1 MGSSVQPS
9 NTSLVFVLDVLSGA
23 VFAATLAWALMWA
36 IARVAPYLRFKGAFA
51 ELTLNS
57 PGELARAALR
67 AVERDLL
74 LFAASACTALTA
86 AGALVAYGG
95 PRLAGLWMWLLFA
108 LACLLFIAWW
118 VFLVRGFLAWR
129 HVRYAARAHV
139 ALAAALARLA
149 MQGQRVFHDVPLG
162 EGTIDYLVVGKLG
175 AYAITLVARRPGKL
189 GNVVRING
197 RSIEFQDGFALL
209 DTLALAERGAR
220 AVADGTAK
228 GLSHRIH
235 VLPVVAVPGWEIA
248 PAQGQVGEVFL
259 INEKSAVMLLRAG
272 KPADHLMDQDAAA
285 LQEQLTRLCVN
296 RSF

>member
-1 MGSSVQPS
+1 MGSIVQPS

-23 VFAATLAWALMWA
+23 VFTATLTWAIAWA
-36 IARVAPYLRFKGAFA
+36 IARVAPLLRFKGAFA
-51 ELTLNS
+51 DLTLNS
-57 PGELARAALR
+57 PGERARAALR

-74 LFAASACTALTA
+74 LLAAAACTALAA
-86 AGALVAYGG
+86 AGALCVYGSV
-95 PRLAGLWMWLLFA
+95 RFTGLWMWLLFA

-118 VFLVRGFLAWR
+118 VFLVRGFISWHHR
-129 HVRYAARAHV
+129 RYAARAQV

-162 EGTIDYLVVGKLG
+162 EGTIDHLVVGKLG

-189 GNVVRING
+189 GNVARING

-248 PAQGQVGEVFL
+248 PAQGQAGEVFL

-285 LQEQLTRLCVN
+285 LQEQLTRLCMN

>member
-1 MGSSVQPS
+1 MGCIVQAS
-9 NTSLVFVLDVLSGA
+9 NTTLAFVLNALSGA
-23 VFAATLAWALMWA
+23 VFAATLTWVIAWA
-36 IARVAPYLRFKGAFA
+36 IAWVAPYLRFKGAFA
-51 ELTLNS
+51 DLTLNS
-57 PGELARAALR
+57 PGERARSALR

-74 LFAASACTALTA
+74 LLAAAACAALTVA
-86 AGALVAYGG
+86 ATLCIYGNA
-95 PRLAGLWMWLLFA
+95 RFTGLWMWLLFA
-108 LACLLFIAWW
+108 LACLLFGAWCF
-118 VFLVRGFLAWR
+118 FLARGFIHWR
-129 HVRYAARAHV
+129 RCRYAARAHV

-162 EGTIDYLVVGKLG
+162 EGTVDHLVVGKLG
-175 AYAITLVARRPGKL
+175 AYAISVVARRPGKL
-189 GNVVRING
+189 GNVARING

-209 DTLALAERGAR
+209 DTLALAERSAR

>member
-1 MGSSVQPS
+1 MGSSVQAN
-9 NTSLVFVLDVLSGA
+9 NTSLVFVLDVISGA

-36 IARVAPYLRFKGAFA
+36 VTRIAPYLRLKGAFA
-51 ELTLNS
+51 DLTLNGA
-57 PGELARAALR
+57 GERARGALR

-74 LFAASACTALTA
+74 LLAAAACTALTA
-86 AGALVAYGG
+86 AAALSIYGG
-95 PRLAGLWMWLLFA
+95 PRLGGLWMWLLFA

-129 HVRYAARAHV
+129 RARYAARAHV

-162 EGTIDYLVVGKLG
+162 EITLDHLVAGKLG
-175 AYAITLVARRPGKL
+175 AYAITLVARKPGKL

-209 DTLALAERGAR
+209 DTLALAERSAR
-220 AVADGTAK
+220 ALADASVK

>member
-1 MGSSVQPS
+1 MQAS
-9 NTSLVFVLDVLSGA
+9 NSLLVFVLDVLSGA
-23 VFAATLAWALMWA
+23 VFAATLAWGLSWV
-36 IARVAPYLRFKGAFA
+36 IAHVAPFLRFKGAFA

-57 PGELARAALR
+57 PGERARAALR

-74 LFAASACTALTA
+74 LLAAAACTALTA
-86 AGALVAYGG
+86 AAVLCVFGSA
-95 PRLAGLWMWLLFA
+95 RLSGLWMWLLFA
-108 LACLLFIAWW
+108 LACLLFSAWW
-118 VFLVRGFLAWR
+118 FFLVRGFIHWR
-129 HVRYAARAHV
+129 HCRYAARAHV
-139 ALAAALARLA
+139 ALAAALGRLA

-162 EGTIDYLVVGKLG
+162 EGTLDHLVVGKLG

-189 GNVVRING
+189 GNVARING

-220 AVADGTAK
+220 AVADATAK

-248 PAQGQVGEVFL
+248 PAQGQAGEVFL